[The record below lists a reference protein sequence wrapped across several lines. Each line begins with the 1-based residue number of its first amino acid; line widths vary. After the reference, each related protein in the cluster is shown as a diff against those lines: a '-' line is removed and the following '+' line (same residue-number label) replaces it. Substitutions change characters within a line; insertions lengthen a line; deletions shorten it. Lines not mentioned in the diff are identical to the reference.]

1 MERAVEI
8 ERENFDMNKTA
19 LITGATSGIGQA
31 TARIFAENG
40 IDLVITGRRQERL
53 DALQAELAQKVN
65 ATTLNFDVRDRQA
78 VFAAIDSLSE
88 EWKAKINLL
97 VNNAGNAHGLA
108 KFQDADLDDFDAM
121 IDGNVKGLLYVSKAV
136 LPLLLKNGHA
146 HIINLGSIAGK
157 QVYPAGNVYNASK
170 FAVDAISQ
178 AMRIDLVDEGV
189 KVTEIE
195 PGLVNTEFS
204 LVRFKGNQTTA
215 DHTYDGMV
223 PLSAEDI
230 AETIFFAVNQPDHVQ
245 LAEVLVLPK
254 AQASS
259 RDYHRE
265 K

>member
-1 MERAVEI
+1 MK
-8 ERENFDMNKTA
+8 NTA

-31 TARIFAENG
+31 TARIFAKNG
-40 IDLVITGRRQERL
+40 IDLVITGRRTERL
-53 DALQAELAQKVN
+53 EALQAELSQKVKV
-65 ATTLNFDVRDRQA
+65 TTLNFDVRDRQA
-78 VFAAIDSLSE
+78 VFAAIDSLSD
-88 EWKAKINLL
+88 EWKVKINIL

-146 HIINLGSIAGK
+146 HIVNLGSVAGK

-204 LVRFKGNQTTA
+204 LVRFKGDEKTA
-215 DHTYDGMV
+215 DGTYDGLE
-223 PLSAEDI
+223 PLTAEDI
-230 AETIFFAVNQPDHVQ
+230 ANTIYYAISQPEHVQ
-245 LAEVLVLPK
+245 IAELLVFPK
-254 AQASS
+254 AQASA
-259 RDYHRE
+259 RDTHRE
-265 K
+265 E